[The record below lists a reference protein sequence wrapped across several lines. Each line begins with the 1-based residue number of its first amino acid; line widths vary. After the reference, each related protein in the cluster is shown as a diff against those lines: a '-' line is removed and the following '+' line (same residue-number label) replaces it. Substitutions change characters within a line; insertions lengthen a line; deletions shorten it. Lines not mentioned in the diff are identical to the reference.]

1 MLIVLA
7 VVGIGLIAL
16 VLLDAFETV
25 VLPRRIVRP
34 LRLSR
39 LFYWPTQRLWTAI
52 GRRLRNPESFLAF
65 FGPLSLIVLLAF
77 WAIALVV
84 GFALLHKAAEADLT
98 GSIWHHL
105 YFS

>member
-7 VVGIGLIAL
+7 VIGLGLIVL

-39 LFYWPTQRLWTAI
+39 LFYWPVQRLWAAI
-52 GRRLRNPESFLAF
+52 GRRLRNPENFLSF
-65 FGPLSLIVLLAF
+65 FGPLSLIMLLSF
-77 WAIALVV
+77 WAVALII
-84 GFALLHKAAEADLT
+84 GFALLHNAAPELMY
-98 GSIWHHL
+98 H
-105 YFS
+105 